1 MNQQEAVKWT
11 CVQDVVKVSCVKDG
25 EDNKFILTVGQYNVT
40 PIVFDTQEQAQTFL
54 DAKFKLTNFDLAII
68 GAMCQRLLE
77 INKQQDNVN
86 PTSEEQFKKEQNNIN
101 PKSEEL

>member
-25 EDNKFILTVGQYNVT
+25 ENDKFILTVGQYNVT
-40 PIVFDTQEQAQTFL
+40 PILFDTQEQAQTFL
-54 DAKFKLTNFDLAII
+54 EAKFKLTNFDLSII

-77 INKQQDNVN
+77 INKLDSSNLKN
-86 PTSEEQFKKEQNNIN
+86 EEK
-101 PKSEEL
+101 